1 MSRPRAS
8 PQHPPVMNDTRTQLI
23 DAAERLFAE
32 QGIEAVSLRSIGIA
46 AQQANK
52 VAVQYHFTDKRSLV
66 AAIFERR
73 APAVERRVSDLAE
86 ALIGPRGEAD
96 LDTLVTVLF
105 MPIVESRHDE
115 CNVYA
120 RFLLNLLCSQSYWS
134 VSNVSLARLM
144 FGLEPEGASATT
156 HIVRLIEEALPLI
169 PRSLLRQRLCSVT
182 RMLLGAV
189 VNRENAEAAGHVV
202 EPLDALISDQF
213 TMMVGALSRP
223 PRAHPTV
230 ATDAHVATLRRA
242 GRTAEG

>member
-1 MSRPRAS
+1 MPRTRAS
-8 PQHPPVMNDTRTQLI
+8 LQHPPIMNDTRTQLI

-32 QGIEAVSLRSIGIA
+32 QGIEAVSLRSIGLA

-73 APAVERRVSDLAE
+73 APAVERRVSDLAD
-86 ALIGPRGEAD
+86 ALIGPNGEAD
-96 LDTLVTVLF
+96 LDMLVTALF
-105 MPIVESRHDE
+105 MPIVESRYDE
-115 CNVYA
+115 PNVYA

-144 FGLEPEGASATT
+144 FGLEPEGTSATT
-156 HIVRLIEEALPLI
+156 YIVRLIEEALPDI

-189 VNRENAEAAGHVV
+189 VNRENAQAAGHAV

-223 PRAHPTV
+223 PRPHPMIALDSHAV
-230 ATDAHVATLRRA
+230 RLRL
-242 GRTAEG
+242 AER